1 MKIFLIE
8 LYEYFC
14 TKIYKDGYEFFSLK
28 LTDAHKKTLVNFLVE
43 MSKRTPL
50 DTLGRDYLFDY
61 IGFTFEYIL
70 IKRPSFND
78 RRIPF
83 NQIFSIASLDKWE
96 ERSKGYQ
103 YYVGQSLYERGIG
116 RADVIKDPV
125 ELISDTDLLEVE
137 ENIKKQ
143 FVNQKGTLAICI
155 DSTSLFNHK
164 SDHCQRCPSSNAC
177 KNILKQVNLT
187 AYLNRGYEL

>member
-1 MKIFLIE
+1 MKMFLIE

-43 MSKRTPL
+43 MSKGMPL
-50 DTLGRDYLFDY
+50 DAVGKDYLFDY

-83 NQIFSIASLDKWE
+83 NQIFSIASLNKWE

-103 YYVGQSLYERGIG
+103 YYVGQSLYERKIS
-116 RADVIKDPV
+116 RADVIKDEIP
-125 ELISDTDLLEVE
+125 LISDTETLFVE
-137 ENIKKQ
+137 EEVKRVHGNS
-143 FVNQKGTLAICI
+143 KGILAICI
-155 DSTSLFNHK
+155 DSTSLFNDK
-164 SDHCQRCPSSNAC
+164 SKYCLGCSYKGTC
-177 KNILKQVNLT
+177 KRILKQVNLT
-187 AYLNRGYEL
+187 TYLNRGYEL